1 MHQLCSHLNLGGVEP
16 LGDTGETGCR
26 ASPSLDPVLAALRL
40 AHAFSLGGAGITLS
54 GSFEELV
61 EGGSG
66 EEPGEEFPSLPEK
79 TSFSPERSPSR
90 HLDPGG

>member
-1 MHQLCSHLNLGGVEP
+1 MHQLRSHLNLGVEP
-16 LGDTGETGCR
+16 PGDTGETGCR
-26 ASPSLDPVLAALRL
+26 TSPSLDPVLAALLL
-40 AHAFSLGGAGITLS
+40 AHAFSLGGAGIITLR

-61 EGGSG
+61 EEGSG
-66 EEPGEEFPSLPEK
+66 EEPGEELPSLPEK